1 MPMRILEEVEKE
13 IEKLNKSLKESGSGE
28 IKLPDLVRSKIRDLE
43 RNIETL
49 DENCRKSK
57 RLLDEVERE
66 MDRIGVDFSPIRKD
80 IESDI
85 TNLVK

>member
-1 MPMRILEEVEKE
+1 MRILEEVEKE